1 MYKRQISGPSA
12 LHDYPAIVLGCG
24 PRQPYLRG
32 RNLPLGALE
41 KQDAPHYLPL
51 PTPVLGHYLKLEEAH
66 LRAYLVQLVAG
77 YPGSVHVLLAEAHN
91 SAQKRMNALLQTLAV
106 VPGVSVHCL
115 PGTQQEKYLQ
125 ALQSSL
131 QSELS
136 SSVPPLILMPQHAS
150 AVYAPLLTA
159 LTLSLIHI

>member
-1 MYKRQISGPSA
+1 MMPPTRLLCSGA
-12 LHDYPAIVLGCG
+12 VPASPTCA
-24 PRQPYLRG
+24 PQPPAG
-32 RNLPLGALE
+32 TLE

-51 PTPVLGHYLKLEEAH
+51 PTPTLGHYLKLEEAH

-77 YPGSVHVLLAEAHN
+77 YPGAVHVLLAGAESADQQRTN
-91 SAQKRMNALLQTLAV
+91 SLLQTLAV

-115 PGTQQEKYLQ
+115 PGVQHEKYLQ

-136 SSVPPLILMPQHAS
+136 HLFRR
-150 AVYAPLLTA
+150 
-159 LTLSLIHI
+159 